1 MTNNASHSS
10 LFEQALNGLSGLKS
24 RLVLPNTTEIIKTQM
39 GDVMEQRRI
48 SLEKD
53 YAQYCARAFVY
64 GKRQGN
70 KKLQG
75 RAVQLLTEHIAEK
88 GDEPAI
94 LLEYSTALL
103 EYGRYST
110 KRLERENEELS
121 QRLEQFKKSAA
132 LGDKFRGGQSHTLQA
147 KQKRSFI
154 EYIQKEQI
162 TLERISDLKQHM
174 GGITRAVSGIEEI
187 SDTVLKGWYK
197 EAMPHIKLKHGRP
210 SVKK

>member
-10 LFEQALNGLSGLKS
+10 LFEQALNGLSDLKS
-24 RLVLPNTTEIIKTQM
+24 RLVLPNTTERIKTQM
-39 GDVMEQRRI
+39 RDAMEQARI
-48 SLEKD
+48 SLEKN
-53 YAQYCARAFVY
+53 YVRYCARDFVY
-64 GKRQGN
+64 GKRKGDQ
-70 KKLQG
+70 KLQE
-75 RAVQLLTEHIAEK
+75 RAVQLLTERIAEK
-88 GDEPAI
+88 GDESAI

-110 KRLERENEELS
+110 ERLEQLS
-121 QRLEQFKKSAA
+121 QRLEQFKESAA

-174 GGITRAVSGIEEI
+174 EGIARAVSGIEEI
-187 SDTVLKGWYK
+187 SATVLKGWYK

-210 SVKK
+210 LVKK